1 MLLSRKIARTA
12 VLAAATVAFLGCGGG
27 GGGGTIV
34 PTQPQP
40 PPDPTWTT
48 GVFSA
53 PSTYAAYC
61 AVPRTGTDPITSAA
75 YPDKL
80 GSTVWENHWLR
91 AWTHSYYLWTT
102 EVADV
107 NPAGGYTTAQ
117 YFDLMKTTATTASG
131 AAQDRFHFT
140 YATNAWEQ
148 LETSNASIGYGVAWA
163 LIAAAPP
170 RQLRIA
176 YVDANTPATAASAN
190 LARGATVLSID
201 GVDLVNDN
209 TTAGIATLNAGI
221 APSSVGES
229 HTFVIEDTPGG
240 AQRSVTLVAANI
252 TEDPVPKTA
261 TFAMPDGGTVGYVEF
276 NSHVEPSESELVSAF
291 TQFQTAGVTDL
302 VLDIRYNGGG
312 LLDIASEVAFM
323 IAGPGPTTGVTF
335 EKETFNDPNATVNPV
350 TGEALTPT
358 PFWSTTQGFSTTSG
372 QALPHLNLA
381 RVFVLTTADTCSA
394 SEAIINGLRGVNIN
408 VIQVG
413 STTCGKPYGF
423 YPQDNCGTTYFS
435 IQFKGENAAG
445 FGDYGDGFTPNNTAS
460 PPGVVIPGCSVGDDY
475 DHQLGDTSEGLFAA
489 ALGYRTSG
497 AAGCPA
503 ASGFAPTAVVAH
515 LARPQVLM
523 NRILRRTR

>member
-1 MLLSRKIARTA
+1 MSLTAKIAGIA
-12 VLAAATVAFLGCGGG
+12 VLTATGALFLGCGGG
-27 GGGGTIV
+27 GGGGSTG
-34 PTQPQP
+34 PTQPTP
-40 PPDPTWTT
+40 PADPTWTS

-61 AVPRTGTDPITSAA
+61 ANPRSGTDSITGLA

-80 GSTVWENHWLR
+80 GSTVWENNWLR
-91 AWTHSYYLWTT
+91 AWTHAYYLWTT
-102 EVADV
+102 EVQDV
-107 NPAGGYTTAQ
+107 NPGGGYTTAQ

-140 YATNAWEQ
+140 YDTASWEQ

-163 LIAAAPP
+163 LIAASPP

-176 YVDANTPATAASAN
+176 YVDANTPATAAN

-209 TTAGIATLNAGI
+209 TQAGINTLNAGI

-229 HTFVIEDTPGG
+229 HTFVITDTPGG

-252 TEDPVPKTA
+252 TEDPVPHTA
-261 TFAMPDGGTVGYVEF
+261 TFATGDGGVVGYIEF
-276 NSHVEPSESELVSAF
+276 NSHVEPAENELVQAF
-291 TQFQTAGVTDL
+291 NGFAASGVTDL

-312 LLDIASEVAFM
+312 LLDIASEVAYM
-323 IAGPGPTTGVTF
+323 IAGPGPTTNVTF

-350 TGEALTPT
+350 TGQALTPT
-358 PFWSTTQGFSTTSG
+358 PFWSVTQGFSTTAG

-408 VIQVG
+408 VIEIG

-475 DHQLGDTSEGLFAA
+475 DHQLGDTAEGLFAA
-489 ALGYRTSG
+489 ALSYRTSG
-497 AAGCPA
+497 ATGCPTP
-503 ASGFAPTAVVAH
+503 SGFAPTTPVAH
-515 LARPQVLM
+515 LVRPQVLL
-523 NRILRRTR
+523 NRIMRRPL